1 MLNATFWVIF
11 KHCAF
16 DVIPMMIQN
25 FVRLQSHQFFVQFS
39 LNRVECDIRNWF
51 SGFSHSRFVNL
62 KFVNLKNYTFKF
74 FHGEMTFFIIEFA
87 SVKKI
92 YK

>member
-1 MLNATFWVIF
+1 MIF

-16 DVIPMMIQN
+16 DVIPMMIQLCLTCKVIN
-25 FVRLQSHQFFVQFS
+25 FLSNFPS
-39 LNRVECDIRNWF
+39 TECDIRNWF